1 MCVLPMLHLP
11 FVAAPAQSGQK
22 HFHPQGTH
30 QSAQRS
36 HLDHDK
42 KQKKSA
48 TQLWEEK
55 SYWKEVNRAK
65 YTGPL
70 I

>member
-48 TQLWEEK
+48 TQL
-55 SYWKEVNRAK
+55 
-65 YTGPL
+65 
-70 I
+70 